1 MPTERGTER
10 SRIGMAGHLYS
21 FALKKRMRLFT
32 TVLQVTCMHI
42 INLDYVLKFLY
53 MIFHLRTAAQKVG
66 RLSIVMKSAV
76 LQMQGVYVHAC
87 KHARLCVCVCV
98 CVCTC
103 LRTCMYSASLYM
115 FVYMFALP
123 HVCISTEFVISFV

>member
-1 MPTERGTER
+1 
-10 SRIGMAGHLYS
+10 MAGHFYS

-98 CVCTC
+98 CVCVHMSAYMHVFCKFVHVCVYVCVATC
-103 LRTCMYSASLYM
+103 LYFNRICYIICMK
-115 FVYMFALP
+115 
-123 HVCISTEFVISFV
+123 II